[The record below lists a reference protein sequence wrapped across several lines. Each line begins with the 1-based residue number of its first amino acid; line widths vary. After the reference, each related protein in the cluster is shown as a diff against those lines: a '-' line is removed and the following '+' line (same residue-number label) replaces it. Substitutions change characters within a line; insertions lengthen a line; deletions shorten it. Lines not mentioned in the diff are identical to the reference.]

1 MNQFDV
7 SVIIPVY
14 NCEKL
19 IKDSVK
25 SILNQDYGDLSRIQ
39 IILVD
44 DGSTD
49 NSLKVCNEL
58 KNNIKELTIDVI
70 TGPNGGVYDQYESF
84 IIYKRQGNRYKYYVR
99 LIEDADERTGFNF
112 EDIDNIN
119 EVKNNNIKKITKEIG
134 LNKVSSESID
144 KLNADSEVQAK
155 CPLGVDEYFAMRRP
169 D

>member
-25 SILNQDYGDLSRIQ
+25 SILNQDYNDLSKIQ

-58 KNNIKELTIDVI
+58 KNDIKELTIDVI
-70 TGPNGGVYDQYESF
+70 TGPNGGVSAARNKGMDAALGKYILFLDSDDFISKNALKSLVDFFDEHFEEIDIATYSF
-84 IIYKRQGNRYKYYVR
+84 YKYS
-99 LIEDADERTGFNF
+99 
-112 EDIDNIN
+112 
-119 EVKNNNIKKITKEIG
+119 KHKKEKEI
-134 LNKVSSESID
+134 
-144 KLNADSEVQAK
+144 
-155 CPLGVDEYFAMRRP
+155 C
-169 D
+169 